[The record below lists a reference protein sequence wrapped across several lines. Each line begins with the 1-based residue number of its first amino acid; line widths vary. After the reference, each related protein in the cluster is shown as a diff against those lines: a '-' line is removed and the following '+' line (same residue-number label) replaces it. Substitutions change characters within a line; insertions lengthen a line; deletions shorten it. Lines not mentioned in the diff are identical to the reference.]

1 MKRYLQIFLLAVGF
15 DLYWFLVVFFR
26 ERGLVLWLG
35 IAILALMMLPPA
47 RRLYSLLLAVAGSCL
62 DALWALTG
70 LIDFHGEGVLPF
82 WMIALWLM
90 FATVWTQLAS
100 STTLPGWILA
110 LMAVCG
116 GPVAYWLGQRLGAIT
131 FLQPTVVV
139 VGALTT
145 GWLVLML
152 LFHILLGRRQ

>member
-15 DLYWFLVVFFR
+15 DLYWFLVV
-26 ERGLVLWLG
+26 WLG

-47 RRLYSLLLAVAGSCL
+47 RRLYALLLAVAGSCL

-131 FLQPTVVV
+131 FLQPTIV